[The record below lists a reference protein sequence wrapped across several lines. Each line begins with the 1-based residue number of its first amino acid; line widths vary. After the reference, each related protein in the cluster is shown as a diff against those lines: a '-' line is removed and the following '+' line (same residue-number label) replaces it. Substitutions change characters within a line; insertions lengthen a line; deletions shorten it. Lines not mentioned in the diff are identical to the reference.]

1 MQIAKNVID
10 EKEKNMESLKQ
21 SLETEK
27 QKTAKLE
34 QVWNLILTTYHHKN
48 LNHLH
53 SFAFI
58 AGTC

>member
-34 QVWNLILTTYHHKN
+34 QV
-48 LNHLH
+48 
-53 SFAFI
+53 
-58 AGTC
+58 

>member
-1 MQIAKNVID
+1 MHSHKNCPKFTFLVLFSMQIAKNVID

-34 QVWNLILTTYHHKN
+34 QV
-48 LNHLH
+48 
-53 SFAFI
+53 
-58 AGTC
+58 